1 MRLVVAEV
9 VALVGRMF
17 LLMLFVLVR
26 PKEETSTKRG
36 DPTPSHH
43 TPEPSKTVDLTSKNE
58 AQLLRLLLSFL
69 FPDLLLFSV
78 HTVLYSHQS
87 SLTAGVTIRHAPRSK
102 S

>member
-58 AQLLRLLLSFL
+58 AQLLRLLLSFYSLIFYYFLSIL
-69 FPDLLLFSV
+69 FCTPINHPLLL
-78 HTVLYSHQS
+78 
-87 SLTAGVTIRHAPRSK
+87 G
-102 S
+102 